1 MRKFNSPLPQP
12 LPKECTKAAKIFR
25 SFVDSRNNGLDGVIP
40 RNILAEAKGF
50 AIFTIFKAGFIFSA
64 RAGSGVVIAKRDDGS
79 WSAPSAIGT
88 GGLGVGTQAG
98 AEVTDFLVVLNSR
111 SAVSS
116 FMSAGSLTFG
126 GNMSIALGPLGRN
139 GEASGAVN
147 TKGKMAAMWAH
158 HRVPLYSYSKTR
170 GLFGGVSL
178 EGSVIVERQD
188 ANALAYNS
196 PVTARML
203 LGGMID
209 PPPWATPLIQA
220 LDACTRFP
228 GSRDWIEE
236 HNRHTDQPY
245 VFGTNA
251 GLTPTLSRAPS
262 SSSSFFSKRKKA
274 EFPPTHWIAPPE
286 EEQSSSNSGMTDP
299 SSARAS
305 FKQQFES
312 DFDPFPSTS
321 RGSRVSRPPSSTNPF
336 ASPSSSSSHI
346 RSNSL
351 YMPATTSNQQDS
363 WDTQD
368 DVFSMNRSK
377 SFAHRPLRSK
387 PELSRPL
394 TPNEGVAR
402 AIALFD
408 FDAVEAVTKMT
419 DMVDDWYYSVI
430 LPVVMRLNQAIR
442 WTGKLNGRQGI
453 FPANFVELA

>member
-1 MRKFNSPLPQP
+1 
-12 LPKECTKAAKIFR
+12 
-25 SFVDSRNNGLDGVIP
+25 
-40 RNILAEAKGF
+40 
-50 AIFTIFKAGFIFSA
+50 
-64 RAGSGVVIAKRDDGS
+64 
-79 WSAPSAIGT
+79 
-88 GGLGVGTQAG
+88 
-98 AEVTDFLVVLNSR
+98 
-111 SAVSS
+111 
-116 FMSAGSLTFG
+116 MSAGSLTFG

-147 TKGKMAAMWAH
+147 TKGKMAAM
-158 HRVPLYSYSKTR
+158 YSYSKTR

-408 FDAVEAVTKMT
+408 FDAVESGDLSFSKGDVITVTKMT
-419 DMVDDWYYSVI
+419 DMVDDW
-430 LPVVMRLNQAIR
+430 